1 MKIKFYLRPLVLL
14 LGLLAYQT
22 SILLASSERVP
33 ALLGELR
40 PLSEVLEEISEKYE
54 VIFSYE
60 SSLLRDIEVDFEFRS
75 NETID
80 QAIGR
85 LLIQTNLVYQ
95 TIGTKYYVLHQNNR
109 QGARNA
115 NRLGKKIK
123 QIEKLESQGG
133 LILNRTQPNGK
144 MELPSVVRSIVDLK
158 KVFPVTGTIT
168 DAEGNPL
175 IGVSIQVKGKGLG
188 TTSDVQGM
196 FSIEANTSDVLE
208 ISYLGMKPQEI
219 QVGDKTVINIVLE
232 EDVSLLEE
240 VVVVGYSTQSKES
253 LTGSVAQVG
262 GEKLE
267 QLPVSTFEQALRGSV
282 AGLQASAIDGAPGAN
297 TQIRIRGIGS
307 ITASSEPLY
316 VIDGVPVQSG
326 DLSTLNSNNGRS
338 GNVMTLIN
346 PNDIKSISVLKDAAS
361 TAIYGSRGAN
371 GVILITTKSGES
383 GKPVFHFKSLVGV
396 SSAASKNILRPL
408 NAEQYTQLFLEG
420 HMNNGDS
427 QERAQ
432 QKFDATF
439 KQLIDPS
446 TGKPTDTNWL
456 DAIMR
461 DGITQSY
468 DLSARGGNQFIKYF
482 FSGAYYDQESF
493 VIGSDFRRMSARS
506 NIDFKAN
513 EKISITNNLFVSDTR
528 QNGFIAGGSWQNPFK
543 NSLELSPLIPIRDEQ
558 GRFNADHAKYFPLG
572 GANPVGKL
580 SGDDLRETLQT
591 RIIDNFSVNVDL
603 LENLKFRSQWS
614 FDVISVNE
622 SQYDNPRYGD
632 GIDNGGQ
639 ASNATMLNKS
649 WVGTQTLQY
658 VVTSKSDNLLDIL
671 VGYEAQKSDRQF
683 HSSYGNKFPNDKL
696 KTLNSAS
703 SEFGV
708 GGTKTEFAFLSGFA
722 RANYNIAGRYYLSAS
737 FRRDGSSRFGSENR
751 WGTFYSFGG
760 GWIVSEENFLSNST
774 WIDLIKLRS
783 SWGLTG
789 NAAIG
794 DFPWQGLYTYG
805 SDYFGSPGGRPN
817 QIANPALGWEIQ
829 ENFNFGI
836 DFGFFSKVSGTVE
849 YFNRI
854 SSDLILDVPIS
865 LSTGFESLTQNFGE
879 MTNTGLEI
887 TLDVDLINAG
897 DFSWS
902 AGFNTTFLKNRIT
915 RLTEDYNDGDF
926 RRQQGQDFQS
936 FYLLGWAGVDQ
947 TNGKPQ
953 WWTDATKTELTSS
966 VGKASRFLD
975 GQSATPKHYGG
986 FRTLMNYKGLSLSAQ
1001 FIYSYGNYLLD
1012 TRARGSLSDGR
1023 LAPRS
1028 TALYAFENRWVPGKT
1043 DAIFPQFRWGG
1054 QSGSN
1059 QAANSRWLYD
1069 GSYLRLRDLTLG
1081 YVLPDKI
1088 VSNLRISN
1096 ARVYFRGSNLLTWT
1110 KTKDLYLDPEQ
1121 AINGAFDAMTPA
1133 MKTLS
1138 LGIDIRL

>member
-1 MKIKFYLRPLVLL
+1 MKIKCYFRPLVLF
-14 LGLLAYQT
+14 LGLLASQIPT
-22 SILLASSERVP
+22 LLASTEREATFP
-33 ALLGELR
+33 GELR
-40 PLSEVLEEISEKYE
+40 PLSDVLEEISEKYE

-60 SSLLRDIEVDFEFRS
+60 SSLLRDIEVEFEFRS

-80 QAIGR
+80 QAISR

-109 QGARNA
+109 QGTKNA

-123 QIEKLESQGG
+123 QIEKLESQSG
-133 LILNRTQPNGK
+133 LVLKSAEPSGK
-144 MELPSVVRSIVDLK
+144 MALPSVVRSIVDLK
-158 KVFPVTGTIT
+158 KVFPVTGTVT
-168 DAEGNPL
+168 DEQGNPL
-175 IGVSIQVKGKGLG
+175 IGVTIQVKGKSLG
-188 TTSDVQGM
+188 TTSDEKGM
-196 FSIEANTSDVLE
+196 FSIEANASDILE
-208 ISYLGMKPQEI
+208 VSYLGMKSQEV
-219 QVGDKTVINIVLE
+219 QVGDRTFVNIVLQ
-232 EDVSLLEE
+232 EDVSLLDE

-253 LTGSVAQVG
+253 LTGSVSQVG
-262 GEKLE
+262 GDKLE
-267 QLPVSTFEQALRGSV
+267 QLPASTFEQALRGSV

-383 GKPVFHFKSLVGV
+383 GKPVFNFKSLVGV
-396 SSAASKNILRPL
+396 SSVASKNILRPL
-408 NAEQYTQLFLEG
+408 NAAQYTQLFLEG
-420 HMNNGDS
+420 HINNGDS
-427 QERAQ
+427 PERAQ

-446 TGKPTDTNWL
+446 TGKPTDTDWL
-456 DAIMR
+456 DAILR

-506 NIDFKAN
+506 NIDFKASD
-513 EKISITNNLFVSDTR
+513 KITITNNLFVSDTR

-543 NSLELSPLIPIRDEQ
+543 NSLELSPLIPIRDDQ
-558 GRFNADHAKYFPLG
+558 GRFNADHAGYFPLR

-591 RIIDNFSVNVDL
+591 RIIDNFSVNIDL
-603 LENLKFRSQWS
+603 LDNLKFRSQWS
-614 FDVISVNE
+614 FDIISVNE

-632 GIDNGGQ
+632 GLETEGQ

-658 VVTSKSDNLLDIL
+658 TITTKSDNLLDIL
-671 VGYEAQKSDRQF
+671 AGEAQESNRQF

-696 KTLNSAS
+696 KTLSSAS

-708 GGTKTEFAFLSGFA
+708 AGTETAFAFLSGFA
-722 RANYNIAGRYYLSAS
+722 RANYNIAGKYYLSAS

-760 GWIVSEENFLSNST
+760 GWILSEENFFSKSSWL
-774 WIDLIKLRS
+774 DLLKVRS

-817 QIANPALGWEIQ
+817 QIANPGLGWEIQ
-829 ENFNFGI
+829 KNFNVGL

-849 YFNRI
+849 YFQRI

-887 TLDVDLINAG
+887 TLDLELVNAG

-902 AGFNTTFLKNRIT
+902 AGFNTTFLQNRIT

-926 RRQQGQDFQS
+926 RRQEGQDFQS

-953 WWTDATKTELTSS
+953 WWTDETKTELTST

-986 FRTLMNYKGLSLSAQ
+986 FRTMLNYKGLSLSAQ
-1001 FIYSYGNYLLD
+1001 FVYSYGNYLLD
-1012 TRARGSLSDGR
+1012 TRARGSISDGR

-1028 TALYAFENRWVPGKT
+1028 TAVYAFENRWVPGKT
-1043 DAIFPQFRWGG
+1043 DAIFPQHKWGG

-1088 VSNLRISN
+1088 VSNLRLTN
-1096 ARVYFRGSNLLTWT
+1096 ARVYFRGTNFLTFT
-1110 KTKDLYLDPEQ
+1110 KVKDLYLDPEQ
-1121 AINGAFDAMTPA
+1121 AIDGTFDAMTPA

-1138 LGIDIRL
+1138 FGIDISL